1 MTAAGKL
8 EIGPAREKELGA
20 VLELWAVAR
29 SPYSSTPD
37 NPEVLARL
45 VDWDAG
51 APRRGARTF
60 EWIRRDQAVGYRS

>member
-1 MTAAGKL
+1 
-8 EIGPAREKELGA
+8 
-20 VLELWAVAR
+20 LELWAVAR